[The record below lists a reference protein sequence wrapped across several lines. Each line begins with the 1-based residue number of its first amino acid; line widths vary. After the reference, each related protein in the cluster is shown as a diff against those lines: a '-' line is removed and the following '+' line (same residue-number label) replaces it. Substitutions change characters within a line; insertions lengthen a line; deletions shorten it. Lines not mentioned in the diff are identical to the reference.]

1 MGSEHFGRTRRDRA
15 LSPAERADARA
26 ALQIL
31 VGSGLSLAAAA
42 RRAVEGRAALRRISV
57 EDTADLFLR
66 AKLPQVRPQTWSWFE
81 QRLGPLRDAFG
92 TRSMDEVSRADFR
105 AWLTS
110 LAVGE
115 ATRTGYVRAARALWR
130 WAAAQEPP
138 LAGPPPTSGL
148 SGAMSTKGRTVGF
161 LRVEEA
167 AAILAE
173 ASPWRPAL
181 ALMLFAGLRV
191 EELAGQGKPPLL
203 WRAIDVEGRTLR
215 VPAEIAKTGRAR
227 LLQDL
232 PPTVWAWLY
241 PRGGDAERVCP
252 GQSVNAVRWA
262 KARVERP
269 WPANALRHTFA
280 TYAVALTG
288 EPDRVAGWLGHLGGS
303 NLLHGH
309 YAGLARRAEGEAF
322 FALRPDQFRDSTILV
337 RHEKAPAD

>member
-31 VGSGLSLAAAA
+31 EGSGLSLADAA
-42 RRAVEGRAALRRISV
+42 RRAIEGRAALRRISV
-57 EDTADLFLR
+57 EDCADRFLR
-66 AKLPQVRPQTWSWFE
+66 ARLASLRPQSLDWLE
-81 QRLGPLRDAFG
+81 RRLGPLRDAFG
-92 TRSMDEVSRADFR
+92 AREMDAVSRADFR
-105 AWLTS
+105 SWLAA
-110 LAVGE
+110 LPVGDS
-115 ATRTGYVRAARALWR
+115 TRAGYVRATRQLWR

-138 LAGPPPTSGL
+138 LAGPSPAAGL
-148 SGAMSTKGRTVGF
+148 SGAVGTKGRTVGF
-161 LRVEEA
+161 LTVEECA
-167 AAILAE
+167 RILAVDT
-173 ASPWRPAL
+173 PWRPAL

-191 EELAGQGKPPLL
+191 DELAGQGKPPLT
-203 WRAIDVEGRTLR
+203 WRAINAEERTIR
-215 VPAEIAKTGRAR
+215 VPAECSKIGRAR
-227 LLQDL
+227 LLQGL
-232 PPTVWAWLY
+232 PEAVWAWLG
-241 PRGGDAERVCP
+241 PGGGDGERVCP

-322 FALRPDQFRDSTILV
+322 FALRPDQFRDATKLI